1 MKHENALKTIG
12 EVSSQ
17 IKVPVYVIRFWEK
30 KISNIKPIK
39 KKNSARYYSKKQI
52 DLLIKIKHL
61 LYEKKLTIKGALLE
75 LNKKDEER
83 ENLIKEIE
91 SLINEIKTNY

>member
-1 MKHENALKTIG
+1 M
-12 EVSSQ
+12 
-17 IKVPVYVIRFWEK
+17 
-30 KISNIKPIK
+30 
-39 KKNSARYYSKKQI
+39 
-52 DLLIKIKHL
+52 
-61 LYEKKLTIKGALLE
+61 KKLTIKGALLE

>member
-1 MKHENALKTIG
+1 MG
-12 EVSSQ
+12 
-17 IKVPVYVIRFWEK
+17 K
-30 KISNIKPIK
+30 KISNIKQLR

-75 LNKKDEER
+75 LKQKDEER